1 MNPLALRHLRRSILV
16 IGLATTLLTSLGFAQ
31 TETPAA
37 PSATKPCMPAS
48 PTKNPPS
55 TSPTPPPCRAK
66 HHPDTSISLGL
77 FPQLTIDRTSDSN
90 GFTQQGTAPSTG
102 TLGTFRQT
110 FRAWLGYSVNLGYSR
125 VSEQYRNP
133 GAFYSGLG
141 DFNIDANMYES
152 SITYIAHTPVNKH
165 FSLFGDIGP
174 GLLTFLPVHRGA
186 NAIDYAPN
194 RLANLIPGV
203 QVRPAGLFGS
213 GIDLHL
219 TRRFDLRAEYRGL
232 FYKNPDFQT
241 GDAPYSKQLT
251 LTSEPTISLVYNF
264 YKSRP

>member
-1 MNPLALRHLRRSILV
+1 MNPLTLRHLRRSLPAIALALTL
-16 IGLATTLLTSLGFAQ
+16 LATPSFAQ
-31 TETPAA
+31 TEIPATPAA
-37 PSATKPCMPAS
+37 TPPCPPAS
-48 PTKNPPS
+48 SLKNPPQ
-55 TSPTPPPCRAK
+55 TPPTPLPCRAK
-66 HHPDTSISLGL
+66 RRSDISLSLGL
-77 FPQLTIDRTSDSN
+77 FPQLTIDRTSEFYGYS
-90 GFTQQGTAPSTG
+90 QQGTAPSTG

-110 FRAWLGYSVNLGYSR
+110 FNAWLGYSVNLGYSR

-133 GAFYSGLG
+133 GAPYSNLSN
-141 DFNIDANMYES
+141 FNIDANMYES

-203 QVRPAGLFGS
+203 QVRPAGVFGS

-219 TRRFDLRAEYRGL
+219 THRLDLRAEYRGL
-232 FYKNPDFQT
+232 FYKNPDFNT
-241 GDAPYSKQLT
+241 GDYYSKQLT
-251 LTSEPTISLVYNF
+251 LTSEPTFSLVYHLHQP
-264 YKSRP
+264 RP